1 MKTKI
6 LSGLICCIGIF
17 SANAQTITAPSG
29 QSLIIT
35 NAVNV
40 TGGSINIPVDSAFKI
55 GTKAILSNKGTKNLF
70 VGEGAGI
77 VTTGADNLF
86 LGSGTGF
93 TNSTGFANSFLGSDA
108 GRANTTGSGNLFLG
122 TQAGRNNIGGSNN
135 SFIGIYSG
143 YSNISGTGN
152 VMLGESSGY
161 GNTTGANN
169 IMLGSFSGRNN
180 VGGSNNSFIGSY
192 AGYSNTSGDG
202 NVMIGDASGFGNTT
216 GYNNIMMGKSSGRL
230 NTVGFNNSFIG
241 VFAGYNNTSGAGNV
255 MLGLSSGLNNTTG
268 NDNIFIGNNA
278 GSTNTTGTNNTYLGN
293 LANGTAAL
301 TNATAIGAGAA
312 ATASNTVVLGQN
324 ATTITGQGLPVT
336 ATGASGLRFASLNSG
351 NTETVTGNTSKVLS
365 VDNLGNVILVKLA
378 SSIVNAVGD
387 KPVAESIVSQVNE
400 MNTKVH
406 ELDKK
411 VIEVASKKNTWIETE
426 GFLHNNST
434 NGVVIDGVGF
444 NGNAL
449 VVKGKMLSNEVN
461 VELEGA
467 DKWPDYVFQPSYKR
481 MSLDEVEKFITVNK
495 HLPNVP
501 SAAEMAITGNNLGKT
516 DVKLLEKVE
525 ELTLYLLEMKKAN
538 DAQSAELKA
547 LKMQVNSL
555 KKNRK

>member
-55 GTKAILSNKGTKNLF
+55 GSKAILSNKGSKNLF

-202 NVMIGDASGFGNTT
+202 NVMIGDASGFGNTS

-278 GSTNTTGTNNTYLGN
+278 GSANTTGTNNTYLGS
-293 LANGTAAL
+293 LANGTSAL
-301 TNATAIGAGAA
+301 TNATAIGANAT
-312 ATASNTVVLGQN
+312 ATASNTVVLGN
-324 ATTITGQGLPVT
+324 LATTVVGKGLNVLT
-336 ATGASGLRFASLNSG
+336 ESGLRLNIGSG
-351 NTETVTGNTSKVLS
+351 STPFTTGNTSKVLS
-365 VDNLGNVILVKLA
+365 VNSTGDVILVQL
-378 SSIVNAVGD
+378 SSAIVNATGD
-387 KPVAESIVSQVNE
+387 KPVAES
-400 MNTKVH
+400 
-406 ELDKK
+406 
-411 VIEVASKKNTWIETE
+411 TWKEAD
-426 GFLHNNST
+426 GYLHNNST
-434 NGVVIDGVGF
+434 NGVVIGGTGLDG
-444 NGNAL
+444 NSL
-449 VVKGKMLSNEVN
+449 IVKGGVLSKEVN
-461 VELEGA
+461 VKVEGSES
-467 DKWPDYVFQPSYKR
+467 WPDYVFQPSYKR